1 MKQMAMA
8 MAVLVAVACAGCTTA
23 AKKYKGVSV
32 ETDGA
37 GKVIRRVESE
47 SVEQTSSTA
56 QELKLKHIEY

>member
-1 MKQMAMA
+1 MKQMVI
-8 MAVLVAVACAGCTTA
+8 AVLVASACAGCTTA

-47 SVEQTSSTA
+47 SVEQTTSTSK
-56 QELKLKHIEY
+56 ELKLKHIEF